1 MKSLNIYSTVV
12 TMKEMMSHKLGKSC
26 GDYNHGNLFPISRN
40 KYVIYISSIVIS
52 DDKQDELPSQFN
64 SFL

>member
-1 MKSLNIYSTVV
+1 
-12 TMKEMMSHKLGKSC
+12 MKEMMSHKLGKSC